1 MLNRDNDWFTSMCSI
16 LPLLHPKVVDWLLN
30 TGLYKWVR
38 LPFFFR
44 LLFKD
49 ISRLKI
55 GRYSDVFF
63 PIRLLLVNIRD
74 NLRIKYGKR

>member
-1 MLNRDNDWFTSMCSI
+1 
-16 LPLLHPKVVDWLLN
+16 
-30 TGLYKWVR
+30 

-44 LLFKD
+44 LFFKD

-63 PIRLLLVNIRD
+63 PIRLLLVNMRD
-74 NLRIKYGKR
+74 NLRIKYFNK